1 MPLRSSLAAHVPS
14 GPATEDEIDRR
25 RAAAWHRQGVV
36 MLRPDEIEPADPWLA
51 QAIRNYAIKIWGRR
65 S

>member
-1 MPLRSSLAAHVPS
+1 MRPRSNLGARVAS
-14 GPATEDEIDRR
+14 GPTTEEEIDRQ

-36 MLRPDEIEPADPWLA
+36 LLRPDEIEPSDPWFA
-51 QAIRNYAIKIWGRR
+51 QAIRNYANRHWGRR

>member
-1 MPLRSSLAAHVPS
+1 MNPRSCLAAHVQS
-14 GPATEDEIDRR
+14 GPTTEEEIDQK

-36 MLRPDEIEPADPWLA
+36 MLRPDEIEPGDPWFA
-51 QAIRNYAIKIWGRR
+51 QAIRNYANRLWGRR

>member
-1 MPLRSSLAAHVPS
+1 MNLRSCLAAHVRS
-14 GPATEDEIDRR
+14 GPATEEELDRQ

-36 MLRPDEIEPADPWLA
+36 MLRPDEIEPVDPWFA
-51 QAIRNYAIKIWGRR
+51 QAIRNYANRHWGKK